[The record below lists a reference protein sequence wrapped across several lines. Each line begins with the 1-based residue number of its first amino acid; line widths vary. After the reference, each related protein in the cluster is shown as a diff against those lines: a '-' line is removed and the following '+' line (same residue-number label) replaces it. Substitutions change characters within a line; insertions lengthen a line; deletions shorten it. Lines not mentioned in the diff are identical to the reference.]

1 MVVSPKANKP
11 SNDPL
16 ITNIVVL
23 YIYIYIYH
31 VSLKLYMSTMPKDLL
46 ESKRILLHL
55 TLFLMETEPR

>member
-23 YIYIYIYH
+23 YIYIYI
-31 VSLKLYMSTMPKDLL
+31 MS
-46 ESKRILLHL
+46 H
-55 TLFLMETEPR
+55 

>member
-23 YIYIYIYH
+23 YIYI
-31 VSLKLYMSTMPKDLL
+31 MS
-46 ESKRILLHL
+46 H
-55 TLFLMETEPR
+55 

>member
-23 YIYIYIYH
+23 YIYISCLIEVIYVNH
-31 VSLKLYMSTMPKDLL
+31 A
-46 ESKRILLHL
+46 
-55 TLFLMETEPR
+55 

>member
-23 YIYIYIYH
+23 YIYIYH